1 MDWTKE
7 KNYCRERN
15 WDWSL
20 QLIERCQKEVESLES
35 QNKKLLEQLDITIRE
50 LELFLETFKKDLDE
64 IHVEELQLDPLLM
77 LMNDVNRK
85 IKNIKNDETIEEE

>member
-1 MDWTKE
+1 MD
-7 KNYCRERN
+7 N
-15 WDWSL
+15 D
-20 QLIERCQKEVESLES
+20 Q
-35 QNKKLLEQLDITIRE
+35 KKLLEQLDITIRE

>member
-1 MDWTKE
+1 MD
-7 KNYCRERN
+7 N
-15 WDWSL
+15 D
-20 QLIERCQKEVESLES
+20 Q
-35 QNKKLLEQLDITIRE
+35 KKLLEQLDITITE

>member
-1 MDWTKE
+1 M
-7 KNYCRERN
+7 
-15 WDWSL
+15 
-20 QLIERCQKEVESLES
+20 I
-35 QNKKLLEQLDITIRE
+35 KKLLEQLDITIRE

>member
-1 MDWTKE
+1 MD
-7 KNYCRERN
+7 N
-15 WDWSL
+15 D
-20 QLIERCQKEVESLES
+20 Q
-35 QNKKLLEQLDITIRE
+35 KKLLEQLDITITE

-64 IHVEELQLDPLLM
+64 IQVEELQLDPLLM

>member
-1 MDWTKE
+1 MD
-7 KNYCRERN
+7 N
-15 WDWSL
+15 DH
-20 QLIERCQKEVESLES
+20 
-35 QNKKLLEQLDITIRE
+35 KKLLEQLDITITE

-64 IHVEELQLDPLLM
+64 IYVEELQLAPLLM